1 MCACGSHLPS
11 MGRVS
16 RCRNA
21 AYAIFPVVRFS
32 SSRFLPSSSSPRSRV
47 SMLASIADIVSAA
60 ASRSIHSTSLSSV
73 IARYNDTGFGSRQT
87 DVVSGPTIGYL
98 DFLFFP
104 GLRLRI
110 EHTPGLRPGAVR
122 ARCQP
127 SFTIGPLIIRERY
140 KLLTADLATKPQH
153 LRAFTG
159 PESPLLLAVIIRAA
173 QSSIVIP
180 GCSLG

>member
-11 MGRVS
+11 IGRVS

-21 AYAIFPVVRFS
+21 AYTIFPVVRFS

-47 SMLASIADIVSAA
+47 SMSSSIADIVSAV
-60 ASRSIHSTSLSSV
+60 ASRSIRSTSLSPV
-73 IARYNDTGFGSRQT
+73 IARYNDTDLGADKQMSYPAR
-87 DVVSGPTIGYL
+87 TIGYL

-104 GLRLRI
+104 GLGLRI
-110 EHTPGLRPGAVR
+110 EHTPGLHPGAVG

-127 SFTIGPLIIRERY
+127 SFTIGPLIIGERY